1 MLARQTSLVLSP
13 YSKIF
18 DVVVSA
24 NHRLRLLK
32 SQIDFSFIRN
42 AKRSRTT
49 IALTTGVMQ
58 KTRSVCSSIYSS
70 SACTIFPTVV

>member
-18 DVVVSA
+18 DVVVPA

-32 SQIDFSFIRN
+32 SQIDFSFIRKEVKDN
-42 AKRSRTT
+42 YWPKGDCPWRAD
-49 IALTTGVMQ
+49 A
-58 KTRSVCSSIYSS
+58 
-70 SACTIFPTVV
+70 AA

>member
-13 YSKIF
+13 YSEVF
-18 DVVVSA
+18 EVVVPA

-32 SQIDFSFIRN
+32 SRIDFSFIRKEVKDNYCLDNGRN
-42 AKRSRTT
+42 AED
-49 IALTTGVMQ
+49 
-58 KTRSVCSSIYSS
+58 RSVCSSIYSS